1 MTKIIKCID
10 HFNRIWT
17 EDQFILHWRADRML
31 KKKALYP
38 INLKEDTTYCLN
50 KAVELCEKNNWE
62 LIILYAYRLIKP
74 YNEGDGTSQSFKKE
88 IENKAKFIFDKIEV
102 DLLKSK
108 GIDYRFLSEVGF
120 MADRIKINIKTQDI
134 DYLILCPSMQ
144 ESLKNE
150 IHEEFLGKASVQL
163 VA

>member
-1 MTKIIKCID
+1 M
-10 HFNRIWT
+10 
-17 EDQFILHWRADRML
+17 

-38 INLKEDTTYCLN
+38 ITLIEDTTYCLP
-50 KAVELCEKNNWE
+50 KAIKLCEENNWE

-74 YNEGDGTSQSFKKE
+74 YKEENDNSQSFKKD

-120 MADRIKINIKTQDI
+120 MADRIKINIQTLDI
-134 DYLILCPSMQ
+134 DYLILCPSMR
-144 ESLKNE
+144 ELLKNDIQE
-150 IHEEFLGKASVQL
+150 NSLGKAFVKF